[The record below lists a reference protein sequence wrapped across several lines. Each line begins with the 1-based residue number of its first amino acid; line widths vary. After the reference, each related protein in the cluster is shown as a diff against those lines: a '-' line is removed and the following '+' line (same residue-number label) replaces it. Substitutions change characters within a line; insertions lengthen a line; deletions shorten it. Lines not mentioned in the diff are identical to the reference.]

1 MQSSFHLRLLT
12 LTFLVSFLATSNGVA
27 SSKSESVRSERR
39 IPGPVPAVVRTGCY
53 DENGR
58 FYAPGEEISRGE
70 DKENNWCYGRFCGN
84 DGSVIEWDNFECYP
98 TTTTTEGP

>member
-12 LTFLVSFLATSNGVA
+12 FTFLCSSLATSKGEA
-27 SSKSESVRSERR
+27 SSKSEPVRSERG
-39 IPGPVPAVVRTGCY
+39 IPVPAVVRIGCY
-53 DENGR
+53 ENGK

-70 DKENNWCYGRFCGN
+70 DKDINWCYGSFCGD
-84 DGSVIEWDNFECYP
+84 DGSVIAWDNFECYP